1 MREKTEEMKKRRDQ
15 RMERERKKRKKR
27 RRAGHYTTFHVLV
40 QMSSLDG
47 DRAEGQTRVDNCEG
61 TLRQGGVGSKD
72 SCETWGDL
80 R

>member
-1 MREKTEEMKKRRDQ
+1 MREKTEKMKKRRDQ

-27 RRAGHYTTFHVLV
+27 RRPGHYTIFHVQV

-47 DRAEGQTRVDNCEG
+47 GKGEGQTRVGNCEG
-61 TLRQGGVGSKD
+61 TLRQGGVGGKD